1 MHKFLTFAVQIIRRG
16 VRVVE
21 RASLESLYTR
31 KGIAG
36 SNPALSAFISFSYQ
50 MNVCVH
56 YFFFLRLFVIHCYSK
71 IVRMEIAFLN
81 SKAYEIKRSN
91 K

>member
-1 MHKFLTFAVQIIRRG
+1 MHIFLTFAVQIIRRG

-36 SNPALSAFISFSYQ
+36 SNPALSAFTRRSFSEGGF
-50 MNVCVH
+50 H
-56 YFFFLRLFVIHCYSK
+56 L
-71 IVRMEIAFLN
+71 
-81 SKAYEIKRSN
+81 
-91 K
+91 